1 MTAFLK
7 GENLFMKVA
16 EVKKVLIHKGVIELF
31 HVNSVITSLTFINN
45 GGLLSR
51 ETVEEYNLPQT
62 DQKSDDIDKKFNIY
76 NDIFFD
82 SVDIH
87 ERAKDVNNYGVI
99 TFVYSVDVLDEVAD
113 YDICI
118 TQENPANWDEDIPYE
133 ERYFPDVDSLYY
145 GFHKGDFGNHITVRN
160 ISKPIS
166 FQYLKKIIIDNPGED
181 GQKYFSPAYEAIKDS
196 IENNNINVPIEIRE
210 CPPKCKCHQ
219 KYETNIGFTYHRFKI
234 R

>member
-1 MTAFLK
+1 MNAI
-7 GENLFMKVA
+7 
-16 EVKKVLIHKGVIELF
+16 EVKKVLIQKDVTELF

-51 ETVEEYNLPQT
+51 ETVEEHNLPQT
-62 DQKSDDIDKKFNIY
+62 NQRTDETDKKFKIY

-118 TQENPANWDEDIPYE
+118 TKENPANWDGDIPYE
-133 ERYFPDVDSLYY
+133 ERYFSDVDSLYWD
-145 GFHKGDFGNHITVRN
+145 FRKGDFGSHITIKN
-160 ISKPIS
+160 ISVPIS
-166 FQYLKKIIIDNPGED
+166 FQYLKKIIIDNPGENR
-181 GQKYFSPAYEAIKDS
+181 QKYLSSAYKEIKNS
-196 IENNNINVPIEIRE
+196 IENNNIHVPIEVRE
-210 CPPKCKCHQ
+210 CSPECKCYQ
-219 KYETNIGFTYHRFKI
+219 KYESNIRFTYYRFKTH
-234 R
+234 